1 MANAKAERPDDD
13 VPSSDAVLVSTSAA
27 RNQFGDLL
35 NRVAYGREHIVLT
48 RRGKELVAIIPAE
61 ELRWMEE
68 FENRRDLELI
78 DRVLADPH
86 REPPIPLEVLEAEW
100 AAERAAEQ
108 AAARTR
114 E

>member
-1 MANAKAERPDDD
+1 MMHAEADNLDDNI
-13 VPSSDAVLVSTSAA
+13 PTSDAVLVSTADA
-27 RNQFGDLL
+27 RNQFGDLI

-48 RRGKELVAIIPAE
+48 RRGKELVAIIPVE

-78 DRVLADPH
+78 DRILADPQ
-86 REPPIPLEVLEAEW
+86 REPPISLEELEAEL

>member
-1 MANAKAERPDDD
+1 MAHARNEHADDN
-13 VPSSDAVLVSTSAA
+13 VPASDAVLISTSDA
-27 RNQFGDLL
+27 RNQFGDLI

-78 DRVLADPH
+78 DQILADPD
-86 REPPIPLEVLEAEW
+86 REPPVSLEELEAEL

-108 AAARTR
+108 AAARTA

>member
-1 MANAKAERPDDD
+1 MEPANAERPEDN
-13 VPSSDAVLVSTSAA
+13 VPSSDAVLVSTSDA

-35 NRVAYGREHIVLT
+35 NRVAYRREHIVLT

-78 DRVLADPH
+78 DRILADPQ
-86 REPPIPLEVLEAEW
+86 REPPIPWEQVKAEL
-100 AAERAAEQ
+100 AAQRERE
-108 AAARTR
+108 
-114 E
+114 

>member
-1 MANAKAERPDDD
+1 MVHAKPERPDDD
-13 VPSSDAVLVSTSAA
+13 IRNSDAVLVSTSDA
-27 RNQFGDLL
+27 RNQFSELI

-78 DRVLADPH
+78 DRILSDPE
-86 REPPIPLEVLEAEW
+86 REPPIPWEEVKAEL
-100 AAERAAEQ
+100 AAQRN
-108 AAARTR
+108 R